1 MSVVIKVSVTVGN
14 TFLLQKVSQTTE
26 PRAKIVV
33 PKAVLKTRSHFFEHR
48 KFQVPLFV
56 DSLLISPSV
65 KVTGIFRVGV
75 LFLRT
80 VH

>member
-1 MSVVIKVSVTVGN
+1 MKASVTVGN
-14 TFLLQKVSQTTE
+14 TFLLQEVSQTTE

-33 PKAVLKTRSHFFEHR
+33 HKAVMKTWSHFFEHR
-48 KFQVPLFV
+48 KFQMPLFV
-56 DSLLISPSV
+56 DSLLALPSV

-80 VH
+80 LH